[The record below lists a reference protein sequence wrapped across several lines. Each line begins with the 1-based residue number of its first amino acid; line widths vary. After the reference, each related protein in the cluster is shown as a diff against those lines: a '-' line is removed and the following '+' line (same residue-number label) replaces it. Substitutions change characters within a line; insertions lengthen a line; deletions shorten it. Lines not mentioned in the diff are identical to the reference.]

1 MKKLLAFLV
10 YSNVYAV
17 VLIAALLLKSWVI
30 LNQDSPFFT
39 SKVLL
44 VLSATLFL
52 YPLHRV
58 YGLRSI
64 PEAYKSE
71 RHRFAEKYKIAM
83 YMLVIIGALLSL
95 WFVSEVSLAELW
107 MHIPVGLLALGYVLP
122 VIPTRKGWLKL
133 REVPFAKSV
142 FIALVASY
150 LTVVFP
156 YAGKDDAGVLLS
168 LFMSSIFFLLAV
180 TIPFDI
186 RDYGGDKAAGLATIP
201 VRLGIEKA
209 IKVALFANVLFT
221 VLNFVA
227 FFFFDAYSLLVFIAL
242 WVSEIVADVFIRKA
256 KPLNNDLWYALA
268 VEGNIILQSLL
279 VLVAVYLTAVF
290 A

>member
-1 MKKLLAFLV
+1 MKKLFAFLV

-17 VLIAALLLKSWVI
+17 VLIAALLLKSWSI
-30 LNQDSPFFT
+30 LGPGTPFFVPE
-39 SKVLL
+39 VLL

-64 PEAYKSE
+64 PEAFKSE
-71 RHRFAEKYKIAM
+71 RHYFAEKHKKAM
-83 YMLVIIGALLSL
+83 YTLVSLGALLSL
-95 WFVSEVSLAELW
+95 WFVSKVYLAELW
-107 MHIPVGLLALGYVLP
+107 IHTPVGLLALGYVLP
-122 VIPTRKGWLKL
+122 VIPTRKGLLKL

-156 YAGKDDAGVLLS
+156 YAGKADAGALGS
-168 LFMSSIFFLLAV
+168 LFFSSTFFLLAV

-186 RDYGGDKAAGLATIP
+186 RDYGGDKAAGLCTIP
-201 VRLGIEKA
+201 VKLGIDKA
-209 IKVALFANVLFT
+209 IKMALFANVLFT
-221 VLNFVA
+221 ALNFVA
-227 FFFFDAYSLLVFIAL
+227 FFFFDAYSLPVFLAL
-242 WVSEIVADVFIRKA
+242 WISEVVADVYIRKA
-256 KPLNNDLWYALA
+256 KPTNTDLWYAMA
-268 VEGNIILQSLL
+268 IEGNIILQAIFVSA
-279 VLVAVYLTAVF
+279 AVYLTPFF